1 MRRDMTRCKLTLAVA
16 AAVALAVVLG
26 ACGSS
31 AGPSSSASG
40 SASGSPATTSA
51 AAATN
56 AGSSPDT
63 KLYAGP
69 KLSIPAGQNP
79 AVHGKIIGVVTLT
92 SASEVFPR
100 ELAAIRQAAAALGDT
115 VKQANMQGD
124 VSQAGPA
131 VENLLQSGVS
141 GIILQSVEP
150 ELLGSKA
157 AADAKARRVPI
168 IETGAVANSKTSN
181 GVLTG
186 SVNTDVAAAQTAL
199 DKQMIADLPTGSD
212 IALVTDK
219 LAAEGRVPEAELR
232 KDLAGKMKIVAT
244 HQMNYANLVPDISS
258 TVSAWL
264 QQYPSLKAVWCP
276 YDGPCVGA
284 AQAIQSANKNV
295 RVYSQDGVTSI
306 LNLMRQGAKITTE
319 ATPLEYVNWQAV
331 DELNS
336 IFGHRPFIADPIVP
350 TVMVTEANVP
360 KASVIDGSQ
369 LYGDYQ
375 AAFKKRWG
383 VGG

>member
-1 MRRDMTRCKLTLAVA
+1 MTRCRLTLVAVA
-16 AAVALAVVLG
+16 SLASAVLLG
-26 ACGSS
+26 GCGSS
-31 AGPSSSASG
+31 SSSSPSASG
-40 SASGSPATTSA
+40 AAGGSSGTTKA
-51 AAATN
+51 AAATGTAGSATDTALYSGARLKIP
-56 AGSSPDT
+56 AGSS
-63 KLYAGP
+63 
-69 KLSIPAGQNP
+69 P
-79 AVHGKIIGVVTLT
+79 AVHGKTIGVVTLT

-100 ELAAIRQAAAALGDT
+100 ELAAIRQAAGALGDS

-131 VENLLQSGVS
+131 VENLLQSGVN

-157 AADAKARRVPI
+157 IADAKAKHVPI
-168 IETGAVANSKTSN
+168 IETGAVANSKNSN

-186 SVNTDVAAAQTAL
+186 SVNTDVAAAQTEL
-199 DKQMIADLPTGSD
+199 DKQMLAALPNGSE
-212 IALVTDK
+212 IALVNDK

-232 KDLAGKMKIVAT
+232 KDVAGKLKIVAT

-258 TVSAWL
+258 TVSTWL
-264 QQYPSLKAVWCP
+264 QQYPDLKAVWCP

-284 AQAIQSANKNV
+284 AQAIQSANKDV

-306 LNLMRQGAKITTE
+306 LNLMRAGVKITTA
-319 ATPLEYVNWQAV
+319 ATPLEYVNWLAV

-336 IFGHRPFIADPIVP
+336 IFGHRHFIADPVVP
-350 TVMVTEANVP
+350 SVMVSEKNVP
-360 KASVIDGSQ
+360 RSGVIDGSQ
-369 LYGDYQ
+369 LYGDYP

>member
-1 MRRDMTRCKLTLAVA
+1 MTRCRMTLAVA
-16 AAVALAVVLG
+16 AAVVIATVMS

-31 AGPSSSASG
+31 SSSTTSSASG
-40 SASGSPATTSA
+40 PGSSPTKA
-51 AAATN
+51 AAA
-56 AGSSPDT
+56 ASVDT
-63 KLYAGP
+63 KLYSGP
-69 KLSIPAGQNP
+69 RLHIPAGSNP
-79 AVHGKIIGVVTLT
+79 AVHGKVIGVVTLT

-100 ELAAIRQAAAALGDT
+100 ELAAIRQAAAGLGDS

-131 VENLLQSGVS
+131 LENLLQAGVN
-141 GIILQSVEP
+141 GIMLQSVEP

-157 AADAKARRVPI
+157 VADAKARKVPI
-168 IETGAVANSKTSN
+168 IETGAVANSKNSN
-181 GVLTG
+181 GVLTD
-186 SVNTDVAAAQTAL
+186 SVNTDVAAAQTEL
-199 DKQMIADLPTGSD
+199 DKRMLADLPSGSA
-212 IALVTDK
+212 IALVNDK

-258 TVSAWL
+258 AVSAWL
-264 QQYPSLKAVWCP
+264 QQYPDLKAVWCP

-284 AQAIQSANKNV
+284 AQAIQSANKGV

-306 LNLMRQGAKITTE
+306 LNLMRQGVKITTA
-319 ATPLEYVNWQAV
+319 ATPLEYVNWLAV

-336 IFGHRPFIADPIVP
+336 IFGHRHYMADPIVP
-350 TVMVTEANVP
+350 SVMVTEKNVP
-360 KASVIDGSQ
+360 KSGVIDGSQ

-383 VGG
+383 VGR

>member
-1 MRRDMTRCKLTLAVA
+1 MTCRKLTLALLI
-16 AAVALAVVLG
+16 AVLLATALA

-31 AGPSSSASG
+31 SSTSSSQSANSSSG
-40 SASGSPATTSA
+40 STSA
-51 AAATN
+51 AAAS
-56 AGSSPDT
+56 ASGSSAA
-63 KLYAGP
+63 KVYAGP
-69 KLSIPAGQNP
+69 QLSIPAGKNP
-79 AVHGKIIGVVTLT
+79 AVHGKVVGVVTLT

-100 ELAAIRQAAAALGDT
+100 ELLAIKRAASALGWT

-124 VSQAGPA
+124 VSQAGPS
-131 VENLLQSGVS
+131 VENLLQSGVN

-157 AADAKARRVPI
+157 VSDAKAKHVPI
-168 IETGAVANSKTSN
+168 IETGAVANSKNSN

-199 DKQMIADLPTGSD
+199 DKQMLANLPSGSE
-212 IALVTDK
+212 IALVNDK

-232 KDLAGKMKIVAT
+232 KDLAGKVKIVAT

-284 AQAIQSANKNV
+284 AQAIQSANKDV

-306 LNLMRQGAKITTE
+306 LNLMRQGVKVTTE
-319 ATPLEYVNWQAV
+319 AFPLEYVNWLAI

-336 IFGHRPFIADPIVP
+336 IFAGRHYTADPIVP
-350 TVMVTEANVP
+350 TVIVTETNVP
-360 KASVIDGSQ
+360 KSGVIDGSQ
-369 LYGDYQ
+369 QYGDYA

-383 VGG
+383 VGS

>member
-1 MRRDMTRCKLTLAVA
+1 MTRCRLTLAVG
-16 AAVALAVVLG
+16 AVIACATVLG

-31 AGPSSSASG
+31 SSGGGAGAGSSG
-40 SASGSPATTSA
+40 TPSA
-51 AAATN
+51 AAATGA
-56 AGSSPDT
+56 AGSSADT
-63 KLYAGP
+63 KLYSGP
-69 KLSIPAGQNP
+69 QLKIPAGSNP
-79 AVHGKIIGVVTLT
+79 AVHGKVIGVVTLT

-131 VENLLQSGVS
+131 VENLLQSGVN

-157 AADAKARRVPI
+157 VADATAKHVPI
-168 IETGAVANSKTSN
+168 IETGAVANSKNSG

-199 DKQMIADLPTGSD
+199 DKQMLSDLPGGSEV
-212 IALVTDK
+212 ALVTDK
-219 LAAEGRVPEAELR
+219 LAAEGRVPEAALR
-232 KDLAGKMKIVAT
+232 KDLSGKVKIVAT

-258 TVSAWL
+258 TVSTWL
-264 QQYPSLKAVWCP
+264 QQYPDLKAVWCP

-284 AQAIQSANKNV
+284 AQAIQSANKDV

-306 LNLMRQGAKITTE
+306 LNLMREGVKITTE
-319 ATPLEYVNWQAV
+319 ATPLEYVNWLAV

-336 IFGHRPFIADPIVP
+336 IFGHRQFTADPVVP
-350 TVMVTEANVP
+350 TVMVTEKNVP
-360 KASVIDGSQ
+360 KSGVIDGSQ

-375 AAFKKRWG
+375 AAFEKRWG

>member
-1 MRRDMTRCKLTLAVA
+1 MSRCRLTVAVA
-16 AAVALAVVLG
+16 VAMAMAILVG

-31 AGPSSSASG
+31 SQGSSSGAAASTGSAGASSTTPATSSSA
-40 SASGSPATTSA
+40 
-51 AAATN
+51 
-56 AGSSPDT
+56 AGSTDRA
-63 KLYAGP
+63 LYSGP
-69 KLSIPAGQNP
+69 PLHIPAGKNP
-79 AVHGKIIGVVTLT
+79 AVHGKVIGVVTLT

-131 VENLLQSGVS
+131 VENLLQAGVN

-157 AADAKARRVPI
+157 VADAKAKHVPI
-168 IETGAVANSKTSN
+168 IETGAVANSKNSN

-199 DKQMIADLPTGSD
+199 DKTMLATLPQGAE
-212 IALVTDK
+212 IALVNDK

-232 KDLAGKMKIVAT
+232 KDLAGKVKIVAT

-258 TVSAWL
+258 AVSTWL
-264 QQYPSLKAVWCP
+264 QQYPDLKAAWCP

-284 AQAIQSANKNV
+284 AQAIQSANKDV

-306 LNLMRQGAKITTE
+306 LNLMRQGVKITTA
-319 ATPLEYVNWQAV
+319 ATPLEYVNWLAV
-331 DELNS
+331 DELNA
-336 IFGHRPFIADPIVP
+336 IFGGRHYVADPIVP
-350 TVMVTEANVP
+350 SLMVTEKNVP
-360 KASVIDGSQ
+360 KTGVIDGSQ
-369 LYGDYQ
+369 QYGDYQ
-375 AAFKKRWG
+375 AAFKARWG